1 MRIRIRNNGELIS
14 GMHEIK
20 ENDTNNII
28 ENSGNLSNNFV
39 EGLKFNQGKN
49 IITIKLNDETQ
60 NRNSVNKKLKE
71 AKNIG
76 KKYGDMDEE

>member
-1 MRIRIRNNGELIS
+1 
-14 GMHEIK
+14 MHEIK
-20 ENDTNNII
+20 ENNENNII
-28 ENSGNLSNNFV
+28 ENSGNLSNNLV

-60 NRNSVNKKLKE
+60 NRNSVSKKLKE
-71 AKNIG
+71 AKNIR

>member
-1 MRIRIRNNGELIS
+1 M
-14 GMHEIK
+14 
-20 ENDTNNII
+20 
-28 ENSGNLSNNFV
+28 

-60 NRNSVNKKLKE
+60 NRNSVSKKLKE

>member
-1 MRIRIRNNGELIS
+1 M
-14 GMHEIK
+14 
-20 ENDTNNII
+20 NNII
-28 ENSGNLSNNFV
+28 GNSGNLSNNLV

-49 IITIKLNDETQ
+49 IITIKLNDKTQ
-60 NRNSVNKKLKE
+60 NRNSVSKKLKE